1 MMKPTEILKHID
13 EIESQR
19 DYVGRF
25 KTIYALVC
33 TLPDK
38 ELMQYVETHGFSEV
52 FMKIIVRRG
61 LKEQF
66 AVRQKSIVSRMLR
79 QLSMPDCKNKTLC
92 REGLKSRYAYVP
104 KAYQQKI
111 LHSMLTQGTKKERLW
126 AYTRLGLRWDNSY
139 TQIIERCLAEYQEAE
154 CAHLILKHFPTQF
167 VYEHQEEFVR
177 LVGWRWVMSCVGKDY
192 PDIVDR
198 EKLTLA
204 EWVHVVVD
212 LHLTDHNADVETFLY
227 HTIATQVD
235 YVMSSGYYRG
245 YSLSLRNFPD
255 VGWAV
260 WAMGQMGMAD
270 AILRFQDYDRKFENF
285 VPEDIDD
292 EERADFVYPWLCA
305 VYDTFAVKM
314 LGWPSREEKR
324 YSLEQYHKA
333 RNRFMYDAAEE
344 DATGL
349 TDGWFT
355 VENSEV

>member
-1 MMKPTEILKHID
+1 MKPTEILKHID

-79 QLSMPDCKNKTLC
+79 QLSMPDGRNKTLC

-104 KAYQQKI
+104 KAYRQKI
-111 LHSMLTQGTKKERLW
+111 LHSMLAQGTKKERLW
-126 AYTRLGLRWDNSY
+126 AYTRLGLTWDNSF
-139 TQIIERCLAEYQEAE
+139 TQTVEQCFAEYPEAE
-154 CAHLILKHFPTQF
+154 CAHLILKHFPAQF
-167 VYEHQEEFVR
+167 VYEHQDELVR
-177 LVGWRWVMSCVGKDY
+177 LVGWRWVMGAIGKDY

-198 EKLTLA
+198 EKLTPA

-212 LHLTDHNADVETFLY
+212 LHMTGHNADIEDFLY
-227 HTIATQVD
+227 NTIATQVD
-235 YVMSSGYYRG
+235 NVLRDGYFRD
-245 YSLSLRNFPD
+245 SRLSLRCFPD
-255 VGWAV
+255 VGWAI

-270 AILRFQDYDRKFENF
+270 AILRFQGYDRKFEHN

-292 EERADFVYPWLCA
+292 EDWADFIYLWLCA
-305 VYDTFAVKM
+305 VYDTFAVHM

-324 YSLEQYHKA
+324 YSLEQYRKA
-333 RNRFMYDAAEE
+333 GDVSFYAAEE
-344 DATGL
+344 DAIGS
-349 TDGWFT
+349 TDD
-355 VENSEV
+355 